1 MNIISSNA
9 QTNTSDTI
17 PFSIGKAHSL
27 PTMYGVGLMWNHS
40 NQWKVGLDYTLQ
52 KWGAEGYPT
61 FEMKN
66 NEATYC
72 LKDGIYKDRS
82 KFNFGAQYCYNERD
96 RAFLKRVQYR
106 LGASY
111 ATPYYKMNGVDGPK
125 EISVSAGFGIPI
137 MNSYNSRSLLN
148 ISGQWVKNSAD
159 GLIKEN
165 VFRINIGL
173 TFNEGWFKKWK
184 MQ

>member
-1 MNIISSNA
+1 
-9 QTNTSDTI
+9 
-17 PFSIGKAHSL
+17 
-27 PTMYGVGLMWNHS
+27 MYS
-40 NQWKVGLDYTLQ
+40 
-52 KWGAEGYPT
+52 
-61 FEMKN
+61 
-66 NEATYC
+66 
-72 LKDGIYKDRS
+72 
-82 KFNFGAQYCYNERD
+82 
-96 RAFLKRVQYR
+96 R

>member
-1 MNIISSNA
+1 M
-9 QTNTSDTI
+9 
-17 PFSIGKAHSL
+17 
-27 PTMYGVGLMWNHS
+27 
-40 NQWKVGLDYTLQ
+40 
-52 KWGAEGYPT
+52 
-61 FEMKN
+61 
-66 NEATYC
+66 
-72 LKDGIYKDRS
+72 
-82 KFNFGAQYCYNERD
+82 
-96 RAFLKRVQYR
+96 
-106 LGASY
+106 
-111 ATPYYKMNGVDGPK
+111 
-125 EISVSAGFGIPI
+125 SAGFGIPI